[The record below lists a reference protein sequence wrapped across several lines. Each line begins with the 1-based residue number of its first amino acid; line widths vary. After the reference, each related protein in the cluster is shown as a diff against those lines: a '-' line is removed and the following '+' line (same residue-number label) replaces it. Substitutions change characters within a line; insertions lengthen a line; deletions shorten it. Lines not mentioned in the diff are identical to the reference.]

1 MNRLIDRLNPAKH
14 RELIATGGLLV
25 GFLIHNLIYPLASQG
40 MVGAVVFYLLYAGL
54 FPAATWLLVSDI
66 RLRGLSLISGV
77 VTFVFGL
84 FYSQSGAGGAALG
97 LYAASVVYHL
107 IMIGVLAYYTF
118 ARKNVLT
125 EVLLAATALFLI
137 IGSAFGAIY
146 ALIEWL
152 APGSFAASDGTVLDW
167 QQLLYFSYAT
177 LTTLGYGD
185 ITPKGFYAQAFAAFE
200 AVVGVLYTVIL
211 LARLVGLH
219 ASQPESC

>member
-1 MNRLIDRLNPAKH
+1 MSRLIPAH
-14 RELIATGGLLV
+14 RRELIATGGLLA
-25 GFLIHNLIYPLASQG
+25 GFLIHNLIYPLVSQG
-40 MVGAVVFYLLYAGL
+40 MAGAVLFYLLYAGL
-54 FPAATWLLVSDI
+54 FPAATWLLMSNG
-66 RLRGLSLISGV
+66 RLRGLSLLSGL
-77 VTFVFGL
+77 VTFAFGL
-84 FYSQSGAGGAALG
+84 FYSHSATGGAALG
-97 LYAASVVYHL
+97 LYGASVIYHL

-137 IGSAFGAIY
+137 IGSAFGAVY

-152 APGSFAASDGTVLDW
+152 APGSFAASDGTTLDW

-219 ASQPESC
+219 ASRPESR